1 MRSGITL
8 LTYRKGHTEDI
19 LLDTWMFSKDAHT
32 DSDEDDDDTNSN
44 VTRGD
49 FITDG
54 KYDAD
59 KN

>member
-8 LTYRKGHTEDI
+8 LTYRKRHIEDI

-32 DSDEDDDDTNSN
+32 ESDEDDDTKSN

-49 FITDG
+49 FIT
-54 KYDAD
+54 
-59 KN
+59 